1 MFSVNE
7 LQQSDIEFCKQ
18 MIEIS
23 KIRIEK
29 YKKRL
34 ELEPG
39 NKFYINKIIKEE
51 KNIKRKEYVI
61 DRIQK
66 NMIYNNEGQN
76 DTNC

>member
-1 MFSVNE
+1 MFSTEE
-7 LQQSDIEFCKQ
+7 LQISDIEFYKQ

-34 ELEPG
+34 DIEPC
-39 NKFYINKIIKEE
+39 NKFYMNKIIKEE
-51 KNIKRKEYVI
+51 NNIKRKEYMI

-66 NMIYNNEGQN
+66 NMIHNYAR
-76 DTNC
+76 

>member
-7 LQQSDIEFCKQ
+7 LQQSDIEFCQQ
-18 MIEIS
+18 MIKIS

-34 ELEPG
+34 ELEPD
-39 NKFYINKIIKEE
+39 NKFFINKIKKEE
-51 KNIKRKEYVI
+51 ANIKRKEYVI
-61 DRIQK
+61 DKIQK
-66 NMIYNNEGQN
+66 NMIYNNERQD